1 MNLPYPTLK
10 ALHMALV
17 TLSVLLFAARGLA
30 VLAHA
35 RWPMHPAVRRT
46 SVVVDTALLTAGLS
60 LWWALGLG
68 LSDTPAWLLTK
79 LALLPVYVV
88 LGSWALKRAR
98 SQHQRVVFLALAL
111 ATVGH
116 MVAVAVAHHPLGL
129 WAAAVT
135 EHGAAVGPQGLW
147 GLWGL

>member
-1 MNLPYPTLK
+1 MNLPYPSLK
-10 ALHMALV
+10 ALHMTLV

-35 RWPMHPAVRRT
+35 RWPMRPTVRRA
-46 SVVVDTALLTAGLS
+46 SVLVDTALLTAGLS

-98 SQHQRVVFLALAL
+98 TQRQRAVFFAFAL

-116 MVAVAVAHHPLGL
+116 MVSVALAHHPLGL
-129 WAAAVT
+129 WAIAAAG
-135 EHGAAVGPQGLW
+135 HGAAIGP
-147 GLWGL
+147 